1 MTSLF
6 DLLERGVVI
15 ADGAMG
21 TVLQQRGFSV
31 DILYC
36 SANLTHPDLVEA
48 VHREYVAAGAQ
59 IIEANTYGATRLRLA
74 NSNLD
79 EHTRPINLEGIRLAR
94 RAAEGKA
101 LVAGA
106 VGPVGKPLQPIGR
119 IAPQEAYETFREQ
132 ISFLL
137 EAGADLIMLETFADL
152 EELRLAMEAA
162 KSLSHVPIIAQ
173 KTFIE
178 DGETLSAGLPRE
190 VCTKLMDWG
199 ATVVG
204 ANCTV
209 GPQRMLD
216 IARLMAEVGKG
227 KLSVLPTAGLP
238 QLVGNRMIYN
248 ATPAYFARYGKLF
261 VEAGIDLIGGCC
273 GTTPQHIK
281 ALSELVRDLKP
292 APKKVAVPVAVREP
306 TPPPAKE
313 RAGEVSP
320 LECSRFAWNLGK
332 RFLITSELELPR
344 GVDVSHAL
352 DTARYLHRIG
362 VDAVNIFDGPRA
374 RLRMNNMVVG
384 HLIQER
390 VGIEVWMHFCCRDR
404 NLLGIQS
411 ELLGAHAL
419 GIRNILAIT
428 GDPAQIGDYPD
439 ATSVFDVDA
448 IGMVRILRMFNEG
461 KDLAGNSITSP
472 TSFLIAVAFNPTAD
486 DLPREVDRLKR
497 KVDEGAELCFTQPL
511 FDRESLESAMSITD
525 KLNLPMMVGIIPLRS
540 ARHAEFWH
548 NEVPGVKVP
557 DRVRQIMADAP
568 PDRAAA
574 IGLELALDFAAHVRA
589 VRAAGLYVMPPLGRY
604 EMVEKIVEAVGDR

>member
-1 MTSLF
+1 MTLI

-21 TVLQQRGFSV
+21 TVLQQRGFPADV
-31 DILYC
+31 LYC
-36 SANLTHPDLVEA
+36 NANLTHADLVEA
-48 VHREYVAAGAQ
+48 IHREYVAAGAQ
-59 IIEANTYGATRLRLA
+59 VIEANTYGATRLRLA

-79 EHTRPINLEGIRLAR
+79 EHTRAINMEGIRLAR
-94 RAAEGKA
+94 RAAEGKS

-106 VGPVGKPLQPIGR
+106 VGPIGKPLQPIGR
-119 IAPQEAYETFREQ
+119 IEPEEAYETFREQ
-132 ISFLL
+132 IAFQL

-162 KSLSHVPIIAQ
+162 KSLSDVPLIAQ

-178 DGETLSAGLPRE
+178 DGETLSAGLPHE
-190 VCTKLMDWG
+190 VCAKLMEWG

-216 IARLMAEVGKG
+216 IARMMAEVGRG
-227 KLSVLPTAGLP
+227 KISVLPTAGLP
-238 QLVGNRMIYN
+238 QLVGNRMIYD
-248 ATPAYFARYGKLF
+248 ATPAYFARYGKHF
-261 VEAGIDLIGGCC
+261 VEAGIDFIGGCC
-273 GTTPQHIK
+273 GTTPEHIK
-281 ALSELVRDLKP
+281 ALSDMVRDLKP
-292 APKKVAVPVAVREP
+292 APKKVAVPVAVRESAKAAGVAAP
-306 TPPPAKE
+306 TAP
-313 RAGEVSP
+313 P
-320 LECSRFAWNLGK
+320 LERSRFAWNLGK

-344 GVDVSHAL
+344 GIDMSHAL

-374 RLRMNNMVVG
+374 RLRMNNMVIG
-384 HLIQER
+384 HIIQER

-411 ELLGAHAL
+411 ELLGAHVL
-419 GIRNILAIT
+419 GIRNILAVT

-461 KDLAGNSITSP
+461 KDLAGNSITDP

-486 DLPREVDRLKR
+486 DLQREIDRLKR
-497 KVDEGAELCFTQPL
+497 KVEEGAEVCFTQPI
-511 FDRESLESAMSITD
+511 FDRENLESAMSITS
-525 KLNLPMMVGIIPLRS
+525 KFNLPMMVGIIPLRS

-557 DRVRQIMADAP
+557 DRIRKIMADAP
-568 PDRAAA
+568 PDRAAVV
-574 IGLELALDFAAHVRA
+574 GLELALDFAAHVRT

-604 EMVEKIVEAVGDR
+604 EMVEKIVEAVGER

>member
-1 MTSLF
+1 MNPLF

-21 TVLQQRGFSV
+21 TVLQQRGFPADV
-31 DILYC
+31 LYC
-36 SANLTHPDLVEA
+36 HANLTHPDWVETI
-48 VHREYVAAGAQ
+48 HREYVAAGAQ
-59 IIEANTYGATRLRLA
+59 VIEANTYGATRLRLA

-79 EHTRPINLEGIRLAR
+79 EHTRAINVEGIRLAR
-94 RAAEGKA
+94 RAAEGKS

-106 VGPVGKPLQPIGR
+106 VGPIGKPLKPIGR
-119 IAPQEAYETFREQ
+119 IEPAEASEAFREQ

-162 KSLSHVPIIAQ
+162 KSLSDVPLIAQ

-190 VCTKLMDWG
+190 VCAKLMEWG

-216 IARLMAEVGKG
+216 IARMMAEVGRG
-227 KLSVLPTAGLP
+227 KISVLPTAGLP
-238 QLVGNRMIYN
+238 QLVGHRMVYD
-248 ATPAYFARYGKLF
+248 ATPAYFARYGKHF

-281 ALSELVRDLKP
+281 ALSDMVRDLKP
-292 APKKVAVPVAVREP
+292 APKKAFVVATSVAPR
-306 TPPPAKE
+306 PAT
-313 RAGEVSP
+313 EVATTSAPP
-320 LECSRFAWNLGK
+320 LERSRFAWHLGK

-344 GVDVSHAL
+344 GVDMSHAL
-352 DTARYLHRIG
+352 NTARYLHRIG

-461 KDLAGNSITSP
+461 KDLAGNSITQP
-472 TSFLIAVAFNPTAD
+472 TSFLIAVAFNPTAE
-486 DLPREVDRLKR
+486 DLPREIDRLQR

-511 FDRESLESAMSITD
+511 FDRESLERAMSITD
-525 KLNLPMMVGIIPLRS
+525 KFNLPMMVGIIPLRS

-548 NEVPGVKVP
+548 NEVPGVRVP
-557 DRVRQIMADAP
+557 ERVRKIMADAP

-574 IGLELALDFAAHVRA
+574 VGLELALDFAAYVRT

>member
-1 MTSLF
+1 MNPLF

-21 TVLQQRGFSV
+21 TVLQQRGFPADV
-31 DILYC
+31 LYC
-36 SANLTHPDLVEA
+36 NANLTHPDWVEA
-48 VHREYVAAGAQ
+48 IHREYVAVGAQ
-59 IIEANTYGATRLRLA
+59 VIEANTYGATRLRLA
-74 NSNLD
+74 NSNLG
-79 EHTRPINLEGIRLAR
+79 EHTRAINVEGIQLAR
-94 RAAEGKA
+94 RAAEGKS

-106 VGPVGKPLQPIGR
+106 VGPIGKPLKPIGR
-119 IAPQEAYETFREQ
+119 IEPEEAYETFREQ
-132 ISFLL
+132 IAFQL
-137 EAGADLIMLETFADL
+137 EAGADIIMLETFADL

-162 KSLSHVPIIAQ
+162 KSLSDAPIIAQ

-190 VCTKLMDWG
+190 VCAKLMEWG

-216 IARLMAEVGKG
+216 VARMMAEVGRG
-227 KLSVLPTAGLP
+227 KISVLPTAGLP
-238 QLVGNRMIYN
+238 QLVGNRMVYD
-248 ATPAYFARYGKLF
+248 ATPAYFARYGKHF

-273 GTTPQHIK
+273 GTTPEHIR
-281 ALSELVRDLKP
+281 ALSDMVRDLKP
-292 APKKVAVPVAVREP
+292 APKKAFVGATSVAPRPATEVATTTAP
-306 TPPPAKE
+306 
-313 RAGEVSP
+313 P
-320 LECSRFAWNLGK
+320 LERSRFAWNLGK

-344 GVDVSHAL
+344 GVDMNHAL
-352 DTARYLHRIG
+352 DTARFLHRIG

-419 GIRNILAIT
+419 GVRNILAIT

-461 KDLAGNSITSP
+461 KDLAGNSITDP

-486 DLPREVDRLKR
+486 DLPREIDRLKR
-497 KVDEGAELCFTQPL
+497 KVDEGAEVCFTQPL
-511 FDRESLESAMSITD
+511 FDRESLENAMSITD
-525 KLNLPMMVGIIPLRS
+525 KINLPMMVGIIPLRS

-557 DRVRQIMADAP
+557 DRVRKIMADAP

-574 IGLELALDFAAHVRA
+574 VGLELALDFAAYVRT

-604 EMVEKIVEAVGDR
+604 EMVEKIVEAVGER